1 MPCRR
6 DALSLKLSDFGL
18 RPQAIAFDC
27 DRLWLWRLLMP
38 FAYINQP
45 SRGGDAEIADT
56 GAASKSPWGRRRR
69 QWGKLEARY
78 IDRIVQV
85 QEMV

>member
-6 DALSLKLSDFGL
+6 DALSLELSDFGL
-18 RPQAIAFDC
+18 RPQATAFDC
-27 DRLWLWRLLMP
+27 GRLWRLLMP

-56 GAASKSPWGRRRR
+56 GASKNPWGRRRR
-69 QWGKLEARY
+69 QWGKPEARY